1 MAPPRVPCSTPPMR
15 RCTMPS
21 VSPEVGSTRRSR
33 STPPPLFKPGVEPL
47 YTLTRRTLRFFT
59 LALFTALL
67 ALAGCQTAPP
77 KGLSAAQIAVLKQQ
91 GFELTDEGWAFG
103 LSGKVL
109 FGSDVESL
117 NSQSTEIV
125 QRIGKA
131 LLGVGI
137 ERVRV
142 DGHTDASGKET
153 YNQQLSLRRAKSVR
167 NVLTAVGM
175 KEENIKL
182 QGLGSTEPVAS
193 NDTAAGRTENRRVSI
208 VVIAD

>member
-1 MAPPRVPCSTPPMR
+1 MFSTVRV
-15 RCTMPS
+15 
-21 VSPEVGSTRRSR
+21 
-33 STPPPLFKPGVEPL
+33 LFI
-47 YTLTRRTLRFFT
+47 
-59 LALFTALL
+59 ALFVALL
-67 ALAGCQTAPP
+67 ALSGCQTAPP
-77 KGLSAAQIAVLKQQ
+77 KGLTPAQIAVLKQQ
-91 GFELTDEGWAFG
+91 GFALTDEGWAFG

-117 NSQSTEIV
+117 NPASTEIV

-137 ERVRV
+137 ERVRI

-153 YNQQLSLRRAKSVR
+153 YNQQLSLRRAKSVAT
-167 NVLTAVGM
+167 VLTGVGM
-175 KEENIKL
+175 KEQNIQL
-182 QGLGSTEPVAS
+182 RGLGSSEPVAS

>member
-1 MAPPRVPCSTPPMR
+1 LFSTVRV
-15 RCTMPS
+15 
-21 VSPEVGSTRRSR
+21 
-33 STPPPLFKPGVEPL
+33 LFI
-47 YTLTRRTLRFFT
+47 TLFV
-59 LALFTALL
+59 ALL
-67 ALAGCQTAPP
+67 ALSGCQTAPP
-77 KGLSAAQIAVLKQQ
+77 KGLTPAQIAVLKQQ
-91 GFELTDEGWAFG
+91 GFALTDEGWAFG

-117 NSQSTEIV
+117 NPASTEIV

-137 ERVRV
+137 ERVRI

-153 YNQQLSLRRAKSVR
+153 YNQQLSLRRAKSVAT
-167 NVLTAVGM
+167 VLTGVGM
-175 KEENIKL
+175 KEQNIQL
-182 QGLGSTEPVAS
+182 RGLGSSEPVVS

>member
-1 MAPPRVPCSTPPMR
+1 MFSTAR
-15 RCTMPS
+15 F
-21 VSPEVGSTRRSR
+21 
-33 STPPPLFKPGVEPL
+33 LFI
-47 YTLTRRTLRFFT
+47 TLLV
-59 LALFTALL
+59 ALL
-67 ALAGCQTAPP
+67 ALSGCQTPPP
-77 KGLSAAQIAVLKQQ
+77 KGLTPAQIAVLKQQ

-117 NSQSTEIV
+117 NAPSTEIV

-131 LLGVGI
+131 LMGVGI

-153 YNQQLSLRRAKSVR
+153 YNQQLSLRRAKSVAH
-167 NVLTAVGM
+167 VLAGVGM
-175 KEENIKL
+175 KEENVQL
-182 QGLGSTEPVAS
+182 RGLGSSEPVAS
-193 NDTAAGRTENRRVSI
+193 NATAAGRTENRRVSI

>member
-1 MAPPRVPCSTPPMR
+1 MFSTVRV
-15 RCTMPS
+15 
-21 VSPEVGSTRRSR
+21 
-33 STPPPLFKPGVEPL
+33 LFI
-47 YTLTRRTLRFFT
+47 TLFV
-59 LALFTALL
+59 ALL
-67 ALAGCQTAPP
+67 ALSGCQTAPP
-77 KGLSAAQIAVLKQQ
+77 KGLTPAQIAVLKQQ
-91 GFELTDEGWAFG
+91 GFALTDEGWAFG

-117 NSQSTEIV
+117 NPASTEIV

-137 ERVRV
+137 ERVRI

-153 YNQQLSLRRAKSVR
+153 YNQQLSLRRAKSVAT
-167 NVLTAVGM
+167 VLTGVGM
-175 KEENIKL
+175 KEQNIQL
-182 QGLGSTEPVAS
+182 RGLGSSEPVVS

>member
-1 MAPPRVPCSTPPMR
+1 LFSTAR
-15 RCTMPS
+15 F
-21 VSPEVGSTRRSR
+21 
-33 STPPPLFKPGVEPL
+33 LFI
-47 YTLTRRTLRFFT
+47 TLLV
-59 LALFTALL
+59 ALL
-67 ALAGCQTAPP
+67 ALTGCQTPPP
-77 KGLSAAQIAVLKQQ
+77 KGLTPAQIAVLKQQ

-109 FGSDVESL
+109 FGSDVEVL
-117 NSQSTEIV
+117 NAPSTEIV

-153 YNQQLSLRRAKSVR
+153 YNQQLSLRRAKSVAH
-167 NVLTAVGM
+167 VLAGVGM
-175 KEENIKL
+175 KEENVQL
-182 QGLGSTEPVAS
+182 RGLGSSEPVAS
-193 NDTAAGRTENRRVSI
+193 NETATGRTENRRVSI